1 MNNSKMTKYI
11 GHVASGTMLSR
22 ILGYVRDMLVGWI
35 FGAGMAA
42 DAFYAAFRI
51 PNLLRRLMGEGALS
65 SSFVPVFSEYLTRKD
80 REESHKLYDVTFT
93 ALLIVLTFISL
104 LGIIFAP
111 QITRLIAYGF
121 SSNPEKMELTILLTR
136 LLFPFLLFI
145 CLAALQLSV
154 LNSLKLFFI
163 PAVAPAFLS
172 ISEIVFMLGIAPLM
186 IKEHQII
193 GLALAVGLGGVMQ
206 FLVQVAPVRKS
217 GFKFK
222 FNFNFN
228 HPGLKQIFFMMIPAM
243 WGISVDQI
251 NAFVDTIC
259 ASFLRE
265 GSVTALYYS
274 NRVMQLPLALFGIAV
289 ASVSLPLMS
298 TSVSKNDPNEM
309 KKILAYSVKIS
320 SLAIIPAMAGLIVL
334 GKPIIK
340 LLFEHGKFNA
350 NATMLTNSALLFY
363 SFGLPAYA
371 ITKILVSSFYSM
383 KETKTPVKI
392 ATLCMLTNVV
402 LNVSLMGPMGVG
414 GLALATSI
422 SSWLN
427 SSLLFFFLR
436 KRIGRVGGRAIFE
449 CILKII
455 AATSVMSLCC
465 YFTAYHLFNNL
476 ILSVFGSIIIGIVVY
491 VLMTKLLKID
501 EMNSIL
507 SVLKKEEPT
516 LDE

>member
-1 MNNSKMTKYI
+1 MTKYI
-11 GHVASGTMLSR
+11 GYVSAGTMLSR
-22 ILGYVRDMLVGWI
+22 ILGYVRDMLVGWV

-51 PNLLRRLMGEGALS
+51 PNLLRRLMGEGSLS
-65 SSFVPVFSEYLTRKD
+65 SSFVPVFSEYLAQKD
-80 REESHKLYDVTFT
+80 REEAHKLYNVVFT
-93 ALLIVLTFISL
+93 ALTVVLIIISL

-111 QITRLIAYGF
+111 QITRMIAYGF
-121 SSNPEKMELTILLTR
+121 RQNPEKMELTILLTR
-136 LLFPFLLFI
+136 LLFPFLIFI

-163 PAVAPAFLS
+163 PAVAPSFLS

-186 IKEHQII
+186 IKDNQII
-193 GLALAVGLGGVMQ
+193 GLSIAVGLGGVMQ
-206 FLVQVAPVRKS
+206 FLVQVPAVRKN

-222 FNFNFN
+222 TNFNFN
-228 HPGLKQIFFMMIPAM
+228 HPGLKQMFLMMIPAM
-243 WGISVDQI
+243 WGISIDQI

-274 NRVMQLPLALFGIAV
+274 NRVMQLPLALFGLAV

-298 TSVSKNDPNEM
+298 ASVSKKNTDEM
-309 KKILAYSVKIS
+309 KKILAFSVKIS

-340 LLFEHGKFNA
+340 LLFEHGKFDA
-350 NATMLTNSALLFY
+350 AATAITNSALVFY
-363 SFGLPAYA
+363 AIGLPAYS
-371 ITKILVSSFYSM
+371 ITKIFVSSFYSM

-392 ATLCMLTNVV
+392 ATLSMLTNVV
-402 LNVSLMGPMGVG
+402 LNVTLMGPMGVG
-414 GLALATSI
+414 GLALATSVAA
-422 SSWLN
+422 WLN
-427 SSLLFFFLR
+427 ASLLFYFLR
-436 KRIGRVGGRAIFE
+436 KRIGRVGGRSIFE
-449 CILKII
+449 CVMKII
-455 AATSVMSLCC
+455 IATAGMSICC
-465 YFTAYHLFNNL
+465 YFAAYHLFNRL
-476 ILSVFGSIIIGIVVY
+476 ILSVFGSITIGVAVY
-491 VLMTKLLKID
+491 ILLTKLLKID

-507 SVLKKEEPT
+507 SILKREKPS